1 MAESDKVGANRAI
14 LAGARSFDRLPWW
27 MRALL
32 GAVSAVIAV
41 GITALIPQLR
51 MFPLLLGVPA
61 VILSFWFLDTWGGAA
76 AALLE
81 GALVQLFLSSPQARF
96 LLGQPGE
103 RLRIPLFWVVSIS
116 LGWTVR
122 RLAQQHTELARKEF
136 ERRLLIA
143 DAERRLAEERAH
155 ATEALRDRDAMLQV
169 ALDANGMGL
178 WVWDLEHDQV
188 FWSDEMYRMAGHQP
202 GAIEPTI
209 EAWSS
214 MILPEDKPRLLE
226 TRKEAA
232 ESGKDYRV
240 QYRVRFK
247 DGSLHWLESQ
257 GKCQRNSEGKVTRV
271 VGVVADVTPRHRAEE
286 AMLRAEKLAVA
297 GRLAASVAH
306 EINNPLEAV
315 SNLLF
320 LITLTETT
328 ESAHEHARIA
338 LEQLMRVSLITQQT
352 LKFHRQSG
360 VPSLIRL
367 SEIVENV
374 RLLFGPRLSGNGI
387 GVEIETKSEIEVTCM
402 PNEAQQIFA
411 NLMSNA
417 IDAMPRGGHLH
428 VRLRPSV
435 DWRDGKTAGM
445 RITFADT
452 GSGVDRATMKQ
463 MFEPF
468 FTTKVETGTGLGL
481 WVVAQLVERHAGHI
495 RVWSRCRP
503 GASGTAF
510 SVFLPLSEP
519 VADLAAEGTDLQ
531 ASLGIEA

>member
-1 MAESDKVGANRAI
+1 MPESDKVGSKRAG

-32 GAVSAVIAV
+32 GAASAGLAV
-41 GITALIPQLR
+41 GLTSAIPQLR

-61 VILSFWFLDTWGGAA
+61 VILSFWFFDSWGGII

-81 GALVQLFLSSPQARF
+81 GILVQFYLSSPQAKF

-103 RLRIPLFWVVSIS
+103 KLRIPLFWVVSVS

-178 WVWDLEHDQV
+178 WVWDLENDLV
-188 FWSDEMYRMAGHQP
+188 FWSDEMYRMAGHSP
-202 GAIEPTI
+202 GSIEPTI

-214 MILPEDKPRLLE
+214 MILPEDKPRLID

-232 ESGKDYRV
+232 EQGKDYRV
-240 QYRVRFK
+240 QYRVRYK
-247 DGSLHWLESQ
+247 DGSIHWLESQ
-257 GKCQRNSEGKVTRV
+257 GKCQRNSDGRVTRI

-338 LEQLMRVSLITQQT
+338 LDQLMRVSLITQQT

-360 VPSLIRL
+360 VPSLTRL

-374 RLLFGPRLSGNGI
+374 RVLFGPRLVANGI
-387 GVEIETKSEIEVTCM
+387 GVDIRPKGENEITCM
-402 PNEAQQIFA
+402 PSEAQQIFA
-411 NLMSNA
+411 NLMANA
-417 IDAMPRGGHLH
+417 IEAMPRGGHLF
-428 VRLRPSV
+428 VRLRPSI
-435 DWRDGKTAGM
+435 DWRDGKTPGM
-445 RITFADT
+445 RVTFADT
-452 GSGVDRATMKQ
+452 GAGVDRATMKQ

-495 RVWSRCRP
+495 RAWSRRRT

-519 VADLAAEGTDLQ
+519 SADPGIEDTDVQ